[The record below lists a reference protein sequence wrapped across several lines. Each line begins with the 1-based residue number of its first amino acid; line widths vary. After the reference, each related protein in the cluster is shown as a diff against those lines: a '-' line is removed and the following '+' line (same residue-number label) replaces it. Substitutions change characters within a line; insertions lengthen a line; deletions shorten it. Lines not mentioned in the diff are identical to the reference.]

1 LGRRKRK
8 VLKEFPRLS
17 VDRVEA
23 EFTASAKPLPS
34 FEAKVRIEAAKHR
47 SRPWTKE
54 DRKRAGSKE

>member
-1 LGRRKRK
+1 M
-8 VLKEFPRLS
+8 LKEFPRLS